1 MNDFVQRP
9 VMTHLGKRLLKCGIL
24 VQVIWCW
31 LESLCFAFEEDDLL
45 LNWLLWYLG
54 GTGMV
59 GSILFAW
66 IQGYVNFYLQCTSL
80 TRMFVYGCIVIMIY
94 KVVKTIFCI
103 PRSNLDC
110 DAKKWR

>member
-1 MNDFVQRP
+1 M
-9 VMTHLGKRLLKCGIL
+9 GYWCRLFGAGWSHCALLLRKMIY
-24 VQVIWCW
+24 V
-31 LESLCFAFEEDDLL
+31 LL